1 MATRPATTSLGQ
13 WSGFVVVLGVVAVV
27 GFLVGSWIGD
37 QSLGSVPPAGPT
49 PAASASAPAATSPP
63 PAASASNAPGS
74 GARSAGASAATSS
87 DPGVPNAV
95 VTIKGSGNDTTEPF
109 DVDPGW
115 QIQWRADAGSF
126 ALTVSGTIDLGTIVD
141 ESGPAVGVTSIGA
154 GGTYRI
160 DVTAEGAWS
169 VTIVQGGG

>member
-37 QSLGSVPPAGPT
+37 QSLGSVPPAGPA
-49 PAASASAPAATSPP
+49 PAASASA

-74 GARSAGASAATSS
+74 GAPSAGASAATSS